1 MDHREAVERHDW
13 TGDDS
18 RLAEKPVRVDV
29 GIVCLML
36 SDVAERRP
44 IARQLAQE
52 LLERADKLM
61 YEAKHKGADH
71 IHPLSV
77 RIENGMLIELSEHP
91 V

>member
-1 MDHREAVERHDW
+1 
-13 TGDDS
+13 
-18 RLAEKPVRVDV
+18 V
-29 GIVCLML
+29 GIVCLLL

-61 YEAKHKGADH
+61 YEAKSARADH

-77 RIENGMLIELSEHP
+77 AIESGKLVEMQSVP
-91 V
+91 SA

>member
-1 MDHREAVERHDW
+1 
-13 TGDDS
+13 
-18 RLAEKPVRVDV
+18 
-29 GIVCLML
+29 ML

-61 YEAKHKGADH
+61 YEAKQTRADH

-77 RIENGMLIELSEHP
+77 RIENGALVELNEHP
-91 V
+91 A

>member
-1 MDHREAVERHDW
+1 
-13 TGDDS
+13 
-18 RLAEKPVRVDV
+18 VRVDV

-61 YEAKHKGADH
+61 YEAKHERADH

-77 RIENGMLIELSEHP
+77 RIENGTLVELEQHP

>member
-1 MDHREAVERHDW
+1 M
-13 TGDDS
+13 
-18 RLAEKPVRVDV
+18 
-29 GIVCLML
+29 ML

-61 YEAKHKGADH
+61 YEAKHERADH

-77 RIENGMLIELSEHP
+77 RIENGMLVELEEHP

>member
-1 MDHREAVERHDW
+1 M
-13 TGDDS
+13 
-18 RLAEKPVRVDV
+18 
-29 GIVCLML
+29 GIVCLLL

-61 YEAKHKGADH
+61 YEAKSERADH

-77 RIENGMLIELSEHP
+77 TIENGKMVELDP
-91 V
+91 VPSA